1 MYKRILIGLVL
12 ASLFLASCAP
22 AATVAPTAA
31 AAQAVATTAPAQ
43 AASPAPAQAEAT
55 AAPTQAAPAVS
66 SKPFQGVV
74 LHMLD
79 SAEGQTDAM
88 IALQN
93 KCMDETGV
101 TMKVEVV
108 SQDDVDTKM
117 QTALAA
123 KSPAYDIIGIDI
135 IDLAK
140 YSAAGWVE
148 PLDSYIDQATKDDIL
163 PFALDGISYN
173 GKILG
178 LPWKAEYM
186 VFVYNKKML
195 SDAGIANPPTTW
207 DELVK
212 DSQTLKEKNIVKY
225 PVVFT
230 WGAGYE
236 QISSDYTMITKS
248 LGGELFDKDGNPV
261 FNQGAGVQALQ
272 LMNDMINK
280 YKIVD
285 PAALTIKGGGTR
297 RDIMMA
303 GNAAFGF
310 LWGTPLVTMNDAK
323 NSKLAGQFAL
333 TLAPNKLSLAGPMG
347 ESISAFSEHKDA
359 AWAYLKCIAG
369 AAGEKELFLKD
380 GSPFG
385 YKSVLADSD
394 VKAKLAESGG
404 DVAAQQAENLAVRPS
419 LPYYAEF
426 SSALQDTVQK
436 VLTNQAQV
444 QQGLDDL
451 AKKSKDLQQQ

>member
-1 MYKRILIGLVL
+1 MYKRFLVGLVL
-12 ASLFLASCAP
+12 FSLLLAACTPAAAPAEAAP
-22 AATVAPTAA
+22 AAPAQEAA
-31 AAQAVATTAPAQ
+31 KAEPAQ
-43 AASPAPAQAEAT
+43 AAPAQEAAKAEPAAEPAAEA
-55 AAPTQAAPAVS
+55 A
-66 SKPFQGVV
+66 KPFEGVV

-79 SAEGQTDAM
+79 SSEGQTDAM

-117 QTALAA
+117 QTALSA
-123 KSPAYDIIGIDI
+123 KSSTYDIIGLDI

-148 PLDSYIDQATKDDIL
+148 PLDNYIDQATKDDVL
-163 PFALDGISYN
+163 PFAMDGISYN

-195 SDAGIANPPTTW
+195 SDAGIENPPTTW
-207 DELVK
+207 DELVQ
-212 DSQTLKEKNIVKY
+212 DSVTLKEKNIVKY
-225 PVVFT
+225 PIVFT

-261 FNQGAGVQALQ
+261 FNQGAGVEALQ
-272 LMNDMINK
+272 LMDDMINK
-280 YKIVD
+280 YKVVD

-297 RDIMMA
+297 RDIMMS
-303 GNAAFGF
+303 GDAAFGF
-310 LWGTPLVTMNDAK
+310 LWGTPLVTMNDEK

-333 TLAPNKLSLAGPMG
+333 ALAPNKISLAGPMG
-347 ESISAFSEHKDA
+347 ESISAFSENKDA

-369 AAGEKELFLKD
+369 PEGEKELFLKD

-385 YKSVLADSD
+385 YQSVLADKD
-394 VKAKLAESGG
+394 VQAKLADAGG
-404 DVAAQQAENLAVRPS
+404 EVAAQQAENLAVRPA

-426 SSALQDTVQK
+426 SSALQSTVQK
-436 VLTNQAQV
+436 VLTGQAGV
-444 QQGLDDL
+444 QDGLDSL
-451 AKKSKDLQQQ
+451 AKKAQELQEQ

>member
-1 MYKRILIGLVL
+1 MYKRILVGLVL
-12 ASLFLASCAP
+12 ASLLLASCASAQP
-22 AATVAPTAA
+22 TATQAAATEAPATQAATAAATEAATAAATVAA
-31 AAQAVATTAPAQ
+31 
-43 AASPAPAQAEAT
+43 
-55 AAPTQAAPAVS
+55 
-66 SKPFQGVV
+66 KPYAGIV
-74 LHMLD
+74 LNMLD

-101 TMKVEVV
+101 TMNVEVV

-123 KSPAYDIIGIDI
+123 KSPAYDLIGLDV

-148 PLDSYIDQATKDDIL
+148 PLDSYIDDATKSDIL

-173 GKILG
+173 GHILG
-178 LPWKAEYM
+178 LPWKSEYM
-186 VFVYNKKML
+186 VFVYNKQML
-195 SDAGIANPPTTW
+195 ADAGIANPPTTW
-207 DELVK
+207 DELVQ
-212 DSQTLKEKNIVKY
+212 DSVAIKAKGIVKY
-225 PVVFT
+225 PIVFT

-261 FNQGAGVQALQ
+261 FNTGAGVQALQ

-280 YKIVD
+280 DKIVD

-297 RDIMMA
+297 QDIMMG

-310 LWGTPLVTMNDAK
+310 LWGTPLVKMNDAA

-333 TLAPNKLSLAGPMG
+333 AMAPNNISLAGPMG
-347 ESISAFSEHKDA
+347 MAISAYSANKKA

-369 AAGEKELFLKD
+369 PEAEKELFLKD

-385 YKSVLADSD
+385 YASDLKDAD
-394 VKAKLAESGG
+394 VQAKLAEAGG
-404 DVAAQQAENLAVRPS
+404 DVMAKQAENLAVRPS
-419 LPYYAEF
+419 LPYYADF

-436 VLTNQAQV
+436 VLTGQAEV
-444 QQGLDDL
+444 QTALDAL
-451 AKKSKDLQQQ
+451 AAKAKDLKSQYAQ

>member
-1 MYKRILIGLVL
+1 MYNRILIGLLFASMILAACASPQGTATQAVVTEAPATKSPATEVL
-12 ASLFLASCAP
+12 ATE
-22 AATVAPTAA
+22 AATVSAPETPS
-31 AAQAVATTAPAQ
+31 VAT
-43 AASPAPAQAEAT
+43 
-55 AAPTQAAPAVS
+55 
-66 SKPFQGVV
+66 KPYAGIV

-101 TMKVEVV
+101 TMNVEVT
-108 SQDDVDTKM
+108 SPDDVDTKM

-123 KSPAYDIIGIDI
+123 KSSAYDVIGLDV

-148 PLDSYIDQATKDDIL
+148 PLDSYLDEATKNDML
-163 PFALDGISYN
+163 PFALEGVSYK
-173 GKILG
+173 GHILG
-178 LPWKAEYM
+178 LPWKSEYM

-195 SDAGIANPPTTW
+195 ADAGIANPPTTW
-207 DELVK
+207 DELVQ
-212 DSQTLKEKNIVKY
+212 DSLTLKEKGIVKY
-225 PVVFT
+225 PIVFT

-236 QISSDYTMITKS
+236 QITSDYTMITKG
-248 LGGELFDKDGNPV
+248 LGGDLFDKYGNPV
-261 FNQGAGVQALQ
+261 FNTGAGVQALQ
-272 LMNDMINK
+272 LMSDMINK

-297 RDIMMA
+297 RDIMMS

-310 LWGTPLVTMNDAK
+310 LWGTPLITMNDPAK
-323 NSKLAGQFAL
+323 SNLAGQFAL
-333 TLAPNKLSLAGPMG
+333 ALAPNKISLAGPMG
-347 ESISAFSEHKDA
+347 MAISAYSANKDA
-359 AWAYLKCIAG
+359 TWAYLKCIAG
-369 AAGEKELFLKD
+369 PEGEKELFLKD

-385 YKSVLADSD
+385 YKSVLNDPE
-394 VKAKLAESGG
+394 VQAKLAEAGG
-404 DVAAQQAENLAVRPS
+404 DVMAKQAENLAVRPS

-436 VLTNQAQV
+436 VLTGQADV
-444 QQGLDDL
+444 QAALDAL
-451 AKKSKDLQQQ
+451 VAKVKDLQSQYTQ

>member
-1 MYKRILIGLVL
+1 MFKRILVALVL
-12 ASLFLASCAP
+12 ASLLLASCTP
-22 AATVAPTAA
+22 AQTATPAPTQAA
-31 AAQAVATTAPAQ
+31 AAPTTAPTQ
-43 AASPAPAQAEAT
+43 AAP
-55 AAPTQAAPAVS
+55 AAPTQAAPTTAPTQAAPTVAA
-66 SKPFQGVV
+66 KPFQGVV
-74 LHMLD
+74 LNMLD

-93 KCMDETGV
+93 KCMDTTGV

-123 KSPAYDIIGIDI
+123 KSSTYDIIGIDI

-148 PLDSYIDQATKDDIL
+148 PLDSYLDEATKSDIL

-173 GKILG
+173 GKTLG

-195 SDAGIANPPTTW
+195 ADAGIANPPTTW

-212 DSQTLKEKNIVKY
+212 DSLTLKEKNIVKF

-236 QISSDYTMITKS
+236 QISSDYTMITKGF
-248 LGGELFDKDGNPV
+248 GGELFDKDGNPA

-272 LMNDMINK
+272 LMNDMVNK

-297 RDIMMA
+297 RDIMMS

-310 LWGTPLVTMNDAK
+310 LWGTPLVTMNDPA
-323 NSKLAGQFAL
+323 NSKLAGQFELA
-333 TLAPNKLSLAGPMG
+333 LAPNKISLAGPMG
-347 ESISAFSEHKDA
+347 MSISAFSANKDA

-369 AAGEKELFLKD
+369 PAGEKELFLKD

-385 YKSVLADSD
+385 YKSVLADAE
-394 VKAKLAESGG
+394 VQAKLAKSGG
-404 DVAAQQAENLAVRPS
+404 EVAALQAQNLAVRPS
-419 LPYYAEF
+419 LPYYADF
-426 SSALQDTVQK
+426 SSALQSTVQK
-436 VLTNQAQV
+436 VLTGQAAV
-444 QQGLDDL
+444 QQALDDL
-451 AKKSKDLQQQ
+451 AKKAKDLQQQ